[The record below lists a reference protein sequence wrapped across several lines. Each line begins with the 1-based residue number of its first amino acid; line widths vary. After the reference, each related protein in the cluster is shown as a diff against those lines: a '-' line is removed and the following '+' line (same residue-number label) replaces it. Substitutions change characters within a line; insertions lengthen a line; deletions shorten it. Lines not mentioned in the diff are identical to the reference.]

1 MPDDLTDGFIY
12 VDYDHMDNAA
22 DDMVRQTKAIGETL
36 ESLEME
42 LNELKKSWYGEDSAA
57 YSQKQQAWD
66 NALVNMEQILSS
78 HASLLTDISGNYQYS
93 ENSLAQ
99 MWSEVQ
105 IGR

>member
-1 MPDDLTDGFIY
+1 MPDFTDGIIY
-12 VDYDHMDNAA
+12 VDYNHMSNAA
-22 DDMVRQTKAIGETL
+22 DDMISQTKAIGETL

-42 LNELKKSWYGEDSAA
+42 LNELMKTWEGDDASVYK
-57 YSQKQQAWD
+57 QKQQAWD
-66 NALVNMEQILSS
+66 QALVNMEQMLSS